1 MKCSQL
7 LLSLGLILV
16 SSLTIAG
23 SSSSSEPLSIS
34 HRPIVTLRVTGQ
46 FNHVYDATVSAIL
59 GRGLN
64 IAHVDDAAKSLAKT
78 NNPTFSHAKIIA
90 FCSTALSKNLILE
103 NPNYIVLCPF
113 TLSIYQTY
121 AQPNSVTLSYRNPL
135 LIQSKSKALQQ
146 VNQLYQTIIED
157 ATVWFSKEE

>member
-16 SSLTIAG
+16 SSLTTAG
-23 SSSSSEPLSIS
+23 SFSSSEPLSIPQ
-34 HRPIVTLRVTGQ
+34 RPIVTLRVTSQ
-46 FNHVYDATVSAIL
+46 FNNVYDAAISAVL

-64 IAHVDDAAKSLAKT
+64 IAHVDDAAKSLVQT
-78 NNPTFSHAKIIA
+78 NNPTFAHAKIIA
-90 FCSTALSKNLILE
+90 FCSTTLSKNLILE

-113 TLSIYQTY
+113 TLSIYQTH

-135 LIQSKSKALQQ
+135 LIKPQSKALQQ
-146 VNQLYQTIIED
+146 VNQLYQTVIED